1 MTALRFD
8 CVDTSRTETTMMQ
21 LITPDC
27 YAEFASELREMH
39 GLRYRVFK
47 KRLDWE
53 VQTEGEMETDPF
65 DSLNP
70 VYLLLKGSDWRTC
83 GCVRLLPTTG
93 PTMLRDTF
101 PTLLDEMVVPASAD
115 VWESSRFALDLPPT
129 APKAAGGLAQA
140 TYELFA
146 GIIEFGL
153 ANNLSG
159 IVTVTDTRI
168 ERILRLATWPLSRIG
183 QPKQVGNTEAVAGF
197 LEISYASL
205 LRIRWRGRLNG
216 PVLWQPVLIQSA

>member
-1 MTALRFD
+1 
-8 CVDTSRTETTMMQ
+8 
-21 LITPDC
+21 
-27 YAEFASELREMH
+27 
-39 GLRYRVFK
+39 
-47 KRLDWE
+47 
-53 VQTEGEMETDPF
+53 
-65 DSLNP
+65 
-70 VYLLLKGSDWRTC
+70 
-83 GCVRLLPTTG
+83 LLPTTG

-101 PTLLDEMVVPASAD
+101 PALLDEMVVPASAD
-115 VWESSRFALDLPPT
+115 IWESSRFALDLPPT

-183 QPKQVGNTEAVAGF
+183 QPQQVGNTEAVAGF
-197 LEISYASL
+197 HEISYASL
-205 LRIRWRGRLNG
+205 LRIRWRGRLN
-216 PVLWQPVLIQSA
+216 

>member
-1 MTALRFD
+1 
-8 CVDTSRTETTMMQ
+8 MMQ

-27 YAEFASELREMH
+27 YAEFASELKEMH

-115 VWESSRFALDLPPT
+115 IWESSRF
-129 APKAAGGLAQA
+129 
-140 TYELFA
+140 
-146 GIIEFGL
+146 
-153 ANNLSG
+153 
-159 IVTVTDTRI
+159 
-168 ERILRLATWPLSRIG
+168 
-183 QPKQVGNTEAVAGF
+183 
-197 LEISYASL
+197 
-205 LRIRWRGRLNG
+205 
-216 PVLWQPVLIQSA
+216 

>member
-1 MTALRFD
+1 
-8 CVDTSRTETTMMQ
+8 MMQ

-101 PTLLDEMVVPASAD
+101 PALLDEMVVPASAD
-115 VWESSRFALDLPPT
+115 IWESSRFALDLPAT

-183 QPKQVGNTEAVAGF
+183 PLEGTPERAGVVATSSRPIGIAPADGQP
-197 LEISYASL
+197 
-205 LRIRWRGRLNG
+205 
-216 PVLWQPVLIQSA
+216 